1 MREETHTT
9 TIVWQE
15 PTSEAERES
24 IVRVCNDVSARVT
37 LAGKAERLVVD
48 SDGRVAVT
56 VSGDGIDDVANTV
69 AAAFIARVFKRDV
82 PFVLVATVVVAG
94 VLLAA
99 LSRNLFAH
107 GGRGSFDGIGGL
119 GLG

>member
-1 MREETHTT
+1 MRDETHTT

-24 IVRVCNDVSARVT
+24 IVRACKDVSARVA
-37 LAGKAERLVVD
+37 LAGKPERLVVD
-48 SDGRVAVT
+48 PDGRVAVT
-56 VSGDGIDDVANTV
+56 VSGDGIDDVANIV

-94 VLLAA
+94 VLLAVVNRPGFRRD
-99 LSRNLFAH
+99 S
-107 GGRGSFDGIGGL
+107 GVP
-119 GLG
+119 